1 MNVRTWTLALVL
13 ALATATS
20 ATGCKKK
27 ADPGPS
33 CRQIVSYMMRFRELG
48 TFDERAAI
56 ADCRKQNWT
65 AKQRTCMYTA
75 KDLDAFGKCVPAM
88 KIDPSAPKRPA
99 MPEWHPKVD
108 QPIETGP
115 ERLQREAAEKAAAE
129 AAGGAAGSAGTTAP
143 GAPSATAPAP
153 SATAPAAPAAPTTAP
168 AAPAPAPSKPM

>member
-1 MNVRTWTLALVL
+1 MNVRTWTLALVV

-56 ADCRKQNWT
+56 EDCRKQNWT

-115 ERLQREAAEKAAAE
+115 ERLEREAAEKAAAE
-129 AAGGAAGSAGTTAP
+129 AAGGAGTTTAP
-143 GAPSATAPAP
+143 APGATAPAP
-153 SATAPAAPAAPTTAP
+153 AAPSAPAAAAPA
-168 AAPAPAPSKPM
+168 APAPSKPM

>member
-56 ADCRKQNWT
+56 EDCRKQNWT

-115 ERLQREAAEKAAAE
+115 ERLEREAAEKAAAE
-129 AAGGAAGSAGTTAP
+129 AAGGAAGSAGTTTP
-143 GAPSATAPAP
+143 PAP
-153 SATAPAAPAAPTTAP
+153 APAAPSPPPAP
-168 AAPAPAPSKPM
+168 AAPAPAAPAPGKPM

>member
-1 MNVRTWTLALVL
+1 MNVRTWTLALVV

-56 ADCRKQNWT
+56 EDCRKQNWT

-115 ERLQREAAEKAAAE
+115 ERLEREAAEKAAAE
-129 AAGGAAGSAGTTAP
+129 AAGGAGTT
-143 GAPSATAPAP
+143 TAPAP
-153 SATAPAAPAAPTTAP
+153 GATAPAAAAPSAP
-168 AAPAPAPSKPM
+168 AAAAPAAPAPSKPM